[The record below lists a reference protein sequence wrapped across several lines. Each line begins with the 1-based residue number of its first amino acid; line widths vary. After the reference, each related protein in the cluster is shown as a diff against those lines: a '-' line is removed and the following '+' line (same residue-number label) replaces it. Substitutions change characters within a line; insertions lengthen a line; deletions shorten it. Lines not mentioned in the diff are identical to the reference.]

1 MKTDTTLHP
10 LAQIQSEIR
19 YKRERLAL
27 KEGYL
32 ILLKNAL
39 IMLVIIF
46 IAFTQIFYIT
56 VSNGTNMYPAILDG
70 DIVFGYRLD
79 TTYLKNDV
87 VVCNINNKKVISRVV
102 AKEGDSVEITKDGK
116 LFVNGTEQT
125 GEIAFPTK
133 RGKQHYPYIVPKGCV
148 YLLGDYRT
156 HTTDSRNFGPV
167 KKENIKA
174 KVISIFRRRG
184 I

>member
-1 MKTDTTLHP
+1 MKTDSVLHP
-10 LAQIQSEIR
+10 LADIHSQIYE
-19 YKRERLAL
+19 KRQQLGL
-27 KEGYL
+27 KRGYL
-32 ILLKNAL
+32 DLFKNVG
-39 IMLVIIF
+39 IMLLIIL

-56 VSNGTNMYPAILDG
+56 VSKGTDMYPAILDG

-87 VVCNINNKKVISRVV
+87 VVCNVNNKKVISRVV